1 MKQRRNKVLSSSE
14 ADSEPGGIAVDLLNA
29 HYIEARL
36 VQVQVHSGFASSFQN
51 HLLRNW
57 VMRTKTWSELGG
69 NINRAHPGP
78 PDKIGHG
85 LALPIKMGLGSALPI
100 KDGLSQII
108 TLQSAW
114 RIRNPGAGSFLVSC
128 FNPSSGVLS
137 QDPSFKLSREPNCFS
152 SEVLFNENCCKSCF
166 FVSLFCEGFDY
177 KYQPPGTVILCPELS
192 GPSFWGPS

>member
-57 VMRTKTWSELGG
+57 VMRTKTWLELGG

-100 KDGLSQII
+100 KEGLARPVADYH
-108 TLQSAW
+108 SAW

-128 FNPSSGVLS
+128 FNPSSGVLD
-137 QDPSFKLSREPNCFS
+137 QDPSFKLSSAQISFS
-152 SEVLFNENCCKSCF
+152 ESS
-166 FVSLFCEGFDY
+166 
-177 KYQPPGTVILCPELS
+177 I
-192 GPSFWGPS
+192 